1 MTNSQNDD
9 PRSAFANA
17 KKLTGN
23 GICGQFF
30 CISKYEFEGFQG
42 FDTPLMCKSRHF
54 AFANANARCVS
65 RP

>member
-9 PRSAFANA
+9 PRSAFPNA

-42 FDTPLMCKSRHF
+42 FDIVRHSC
-54 AFANANARCVS
+54 ANRGVS
-65 RP
+65 HLQMQMRAA